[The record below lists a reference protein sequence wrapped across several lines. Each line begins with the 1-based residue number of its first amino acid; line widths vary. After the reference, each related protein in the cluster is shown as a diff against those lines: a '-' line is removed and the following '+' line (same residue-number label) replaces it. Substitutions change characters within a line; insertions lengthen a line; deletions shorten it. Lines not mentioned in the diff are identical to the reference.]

1 MAGATIDELERLYRS
16 RYRVFVRV
24 ALAITR
30 DDGLAAEAV
39 QEAFLRSIRGRRRF
53 RGSGSLE
60 AWLWRSVV
68 NEAKRLKSRPRRDDD
83 ALGLIEASSNG
94 SADDETAL
102 RALIGALPERQR
114 LAVFLR
120 YYADLD
126 YRAIGDVLQVK
137 TGTVSAMLNAAHRS
151 LREAIQTQGVRS

>member
-1 MAGATIDELERLYRS
+1 MAGATIGELERLYRD

-30 DDGLAAEAV
+30 NDDLAAEAV
-39 QEAFLRSIRGRRRF
+39 QEAFLRAIRGRRRF
-53 RGSGSLE
+53 RAVGSLE
-60 AWLWRSVV
+60 AWVWRSVV
-68 NEAKRLKSRPRRDDD
+68 NEAKRLAARPRSEP
-83 ALGLIEASSNG
+83 AVPVEVSANG
-94 SADDETAL
+94 RADDEAAL
-102 RALIGALPERQR
+102 RSLISALPERQR

-126 YRAIGDVLQVK
+126 YRTIGEVLQIK

-151 LREAIQTQGVRS
+151 LREAMQGVRS

>member
-1 MAGATIDELERLYRS
+1 MSGATLRELECLYRS

-30 DDGLAAEAV
+30 DDDVAAEAV
-39 QEAFLRSIRGRRRF
+39 QEAFLRAIRGRGRF
-53 RGSGSLE
+53 RATGSLE
-60 AWLWRSVV
+60 AWVWRSVV
-68 NEAKRLKSRPRRDDD
+68 NEAKRLAARPLSDLPVSVEAAGNGAADDD
-83 ALGLIEASSNG
+83 A
-94 SADDETAL
+94 AL
-102 RALIGALPERQR
+102 RGLIGALPERQR

-126 YRAIGDVLQVK
+126 YRTIGEVLQVK

-151 LREAIQTQGVRS
+151 LREAMQGVRS